1 MSGLCARRLRTSGL
15 RAAGLR
21 ASGLRTRRLRA
32 SGLCA
37 RRLRAAVVGAVL
49 AGALFAVSGCASS
62 VDPIERLG
70 RKAAERMATPDV
82 TTVAEG
88 ADGRDRRDG
97 TP

>member
-15 RAAGLR
+15 RARQLRTSGLR

-32 SGLCA
+32 AVAG
-37 RRLRAAVVGAVL
+37 AAL
-49 AGALFAVSGCASS
+49 AGALLAVSGCASS

-70 RKAAERMATPDV
+70 RKAAERMATPDA

-88 ADGRDRRDG
+88 TAARISGHAD
-97 TP
+97 